1 MKKSL
6 FLLIALV
13 FALGICLVA
22 CDINGGDTHTH
33 SFGEWVTIKKVT
45 CSDEGEMARY
55 CDCGEKQIE
64 TFPPNG
70 EHTEVVDDAVAPTC
84 TESGLTEGKHCSD
97 CGTVFVK
104 QNEILSLPHT
114 YGDWIVTKTANCGQ
128 DGELARY
135 CSCGEKQTETLPPNG
150 EHTEVVDQAVA
161 PTCTESGLTEGK
173 HCSVCNTTLVQQD
186 IIPALEHTYNTYYSF
201 DNSFHWYACQGCGAA
216 KDKAEHQLSDDG
228 MCTLCDNLIG
238 TSKGIVFKKSDDGT
252 YAIVVEYN
260 GSAAKVIIPDTYEG
274 LPVTTIY
281 SDVFKNNG
289 SIISVIFPDSLT
301 SIGDYAFYDCESL
314 NSIVFPDSL
323 TSIGSYA
330 FRDCINLSSIDF
342 PDSLTS
348 IGSYAFYNCKSL
360 SSVVFGDSL
369 TSIGYYAFYNCTS
382 LSSVVLPDSLT
393 SFGYWTFAYCSSL
406 SSVVLPD
413 SLTSIGY
420 AAFYGCTSLS
430 SVVLPDSLT
439 SIGSAAFASC
449 DNLSSV
455 VFGDSLT
462 SIGDRAFEYCTSLS
476 SVVLPD
482 SLTSISSQTFESC
495 NSLQFNEYENG
506 KYLGSEGNPYFAL
519 IEVTTKNLSSYT
531 IHEDTV
537 IIAGGV
543 FYGFGGLTSII
554 IPDNVTSIGSYA
566 FHNCT
571 SLSSV
576 VLPDSLTSI
585 GDHAFRDCISLTNVY
600 YTGSKEEWQ
609 SIEIGDN
616 NYYLKNAEIHYNYV
630 PEN

>member
-55 CDCGEKQIE
+55 CDCGEEQI
-64 TFPPNG
+64 
-70 EHTEVVDDAVAPTC
+70 
-84 TESGLTEGKHCSD
+84 
-97 CGTVFVK
+97 
-104 QNEILSLPHT
+104 
-114 YGDWIVTKTANCGQ
+114 
-128 DGELARY
+128 
-135 CSCGEKQTETLPPNG
+135 ETLPPNG
-150 EHTEVVDQAVA
+150 EHTEVIDEAVA
-161 PTCTESGLTEGK
+161 PTCTKSGLTDGK
-173 HCSVCNTTLVQQD
+173 HCSVCNTILVQQD

-201 DNSFHWYACQGCGAA
+201 DNNFHWYACRDCGFA
-216 KDKAEHQLSDDG
+216 KDKAEHQVGDDD

-238 TSKGIVFKKSDDGT
+238 ATEGVIYEKSNDGT

-260 GSAAKVIIPDTYEG
+260 GSAKKVIIPDTYEG

-281 SDVFKNNG
+281 SDAFKNND

-301 SIGDYAFYDCESL
+301 SIGDRAFYDC
-314 NSIVFPDSL
+314 
-323 TSIGSYA
+323 T
-330 FRDCINLSSIDF
+330 
-342 PDSLTS
+342 
-348 IGSYAFYNCKSL
+348 SL

-369 TSIGYYAFYNCTS
+369 TSIGSDAFYDC
-382 LSSVVLPDSLT
+382 D
-393 SFGYWTFAYCSSL
+393 SL

-413 SLTSIGY
+413 SLTSIGHR
-420 AAFYGCTSLS
+420 AFTYCHSLI

-439 SIGSAAFASC
+439 SIGSYAFDSC
-449 DNLSSV
+449 D
-455 VFGDSLT
+455 
-462 SIGDRAFEYCTSLS
+462 
-476 SVVLPD
+476 
-482 SLTSISSQTFESC
+482 
-495 NSLQFNEYENG
+495 SLQFNEYENG
-506 KYLGSEGNPYFAL
+506 KYLGSESNPYFAL

-537 IIAGGV
+537 IIANGV
-543 FYGFGGLTSII
+543 FYGFGGLTSIT
-554 IPDNVTSIGSYA
+554 IPDNVTSIGSSA
-566 FHNCT
+566 FRYCT

-585 GDHAFRDCISLTNVY
+585 GHRAFDYCTSLTDVY
-600 YTGSKEEWQ
+600 YTGSEEEWQ
-609 SIEIGDN
+609 SID
-616 NYYLKNAEIHYNYV
+616 NYYLINAEIHYNYV